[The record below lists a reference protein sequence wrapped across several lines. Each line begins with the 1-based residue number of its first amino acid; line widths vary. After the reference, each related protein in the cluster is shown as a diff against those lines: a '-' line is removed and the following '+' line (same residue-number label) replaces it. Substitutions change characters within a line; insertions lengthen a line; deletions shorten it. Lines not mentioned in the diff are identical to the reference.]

1 MLALLDN
8 KIDYDLNIF
17 QKEELNAENEYEYT
31 GPWYIH
37 VYEYS
42 ETYSDPVMAP
52 IELTAEESEF
62 IVNNN
67 SFTNDF
73 WYALNDFW
81 LDYMPN
87 LSPRLQA
94 LLKSLPGFQLNFH

>member
-1 MLALLDN
+1 MN

-17 QKEELNAENEYEYT
+17 QKEELNAESEYVYT

-42 ETYSDPVMAP
+42 DNYSDPVMAP
-52 IELTAEESEF
+52 IELTREESAF
-62 IVNNN
+62 IADNNK
-67 SFTNDF
+67 FGNDF
-73 WYALNDFW
+73 WYGLDEFW

-94 LLKSLPGFQLNFH
+94 LLKSLPGFNIGLR